1 MKHSIRLQSITLAI
15 TLCCTSCMSTR
26 VVSIHDNDSVVKNTK
41 TIWSF
46 AWGLVSPKDIDAK
59 CESKY
64 LSSAT
69 NTTNLGCILL
79 STITLGIV
87 VPQTIEWNALPQ
99 ILQSMNY
106 KLNIFSN

>member
-1 MKHSIRLQSITLAI
+1 MKHSIRLQSICAMLAI

-26 VVSIHDNDSVVKNTK
+26 VISLHDSDSVVKNTK
-41 TIWSF
+41 TTWSF
-46 AWGLVSPKDIDAK
+46 AWGLVSPKDINAK

-69 NTTNLGCILL
+69 NTTNFGYILL

-87 VPQTIEWNALPQ
+87 VPQIIEWECAPPDSQ
-99 ILQSMNY
+99 INEL
-106 KLNIFSN
+106 